1 MYSWLLLVTS
11 SVLCI
16 YMDGFLLRVSH
27 IESCFIDTAIMSP
40 PPPLQ
45 SEHVHDDIR
54 GDFPFFPSLSFVGN

>member
-1 MYSWLLLVTS
+1 MYSWLLVVRIVHL
-11 SVLCI
+11 
-16 YMDGFLLRVSH
+16 MNGFLLRVSH

>member
-1 MYSWLLLVTS
+1 MYSWLLVVRLVH
-11 SVLCI
+11 L